1 MNKILKKE
9 KLAEK
14 IKRIEVEAPLISK
27 KAKPGQFVILR
38 VDEKGE
44 RIPLTIADANSEKE
58 TITLIFQEVGT
69 TTTKLGLLKEGE
81 EILNIAGPL
90 GKPTEIEKY
99 GNVCII
105 VGGVGAAFVFWMA
118 KVFKEKG
125 NYIIVITGA
134 RNKDLI
140 ILEDELKKL
149 SDEFYITTDDGSK
162 GKKGFNTEMLAELIK
177 NGKKIDYVLTAGP
190 IIMMKKVAEIT
201 KKARIKT
208 VASLNPIMVDGTGMC
223 GCCRVT
229 IGGETKFACV
239 DGPDFDAHLVD
250 FDELLKRTS
259 LYKEME
265 KKSYEKFIKSLQCP
279 SCQQEK
285 NHD

>member
-9 KLAEK
+9 ILAEK

-44 RIPLTIADANSEKE
+44 RIPLTIADANPEKG

-69 TTTKLGLLKEGE
+69 TTTKLGLLEEGE
-81 EILNIAGPL
+81 EILNVAGPL

-105 VGGVGAAFVFWMA
+105 VGGVGAAFVLWMA
-118 KVFKEKG
+118 KAFKEKG

-162 GKKGFNTEMLAELIK
+162 GRKGFNTEMLAELIK
-177 NGKKIDYVLTAGP
+177 NEKRIDYVLTAGP

-201 KKARIKT
+201 KKYKIKT

-259 LYKEME
+259 LYREME
-265 KKSYEKFIKSLQCP
+265 KKSYEKFIKSLRCP
-279 SCQQEK
+279 SCQQE
-285 NHD
+285 NNQD

>member
-38 VDEKGE
+38 VDDKGE

-279 SCQQEK
+279 SCQQEN

>member
-38 VDEKGE
+38 VDDKGE

-105 VGGVGAAFVFWMA
+105 VGGVGAAFVFWMT